1 MHARSDLPH
10 DLPPPPLVYSSSVLS
25 GGASPHDVCR
35 RAATFSSHFG
45 MTHCGGKWGLKERSR
60 GLHVRVRT
68 GMARESRHS
77 WLESPFTTF
86 LSLSLF
92 ILDHSH
98 NAESYA
104 GNVDSDMPPTRGS
117 DALFFGNLDDPHCSR
132 SLNHSLTSPDTK
144 SAKLSPSPFSL
155 SHSHLTAL
163 LSACGPTPSPP
174 QYGHR
179 LWMSPNENAMDD
191 EAAPSTQS
199 SMSSGFSGRASVGWS
214 VGGFGRRGRVSE

>member
-1 MHARSDLPH
+1 MS
-10 DLPPPPLVYSSSVLS
+10 LVSGSASLIDHSLLLNMNYYACTLRGCLSNSSGSLRLSSSVLS
-25 GGASPHDVCR
+25 DGASPHDVCR

-86 LSLSLF
+86 LSLSLL

-117 DALFFGNLDDPHCSR
+117 DALFFGNLDDPH
-132 SLNHSLTSPDTK
+132 
-144 SAKLSPSPFSL
+144 
-155 SHSHLTAL
+155 
-163 LSACGPTPSPP
+163 
-174 QYGHR
+174 
-179 LWMSPNENAMDD
+179 
-191 EAAPSTQS
+191 
-199 SMSSGFSGRASVGWS
+199 
-214 VGGFGRRGRVSE
+214 

>member
-1 MHARSDLPH
+1 M
-10 DLPPPPLVYSSSVLS
+10 
-25 GGASPHDVCR
+25 
-35 RAATFSSHFG
+35 
-45 MTHCGGKWGLKERSR
+45 
-60 GLHVRVRT
+60 HVRVRT

-86 LSLSLF
+86 LSLSLL

-155 SHSHLTAL
+155 SHSHLTCQHCCL
-163 LSACGPTPSPP
+163 LVGQLPP
-174 QYGHR
+174 LQYGHR
-179 LWMSPNENAMDD
+179 LWMDPNDNAMDD

-199 SMSSGFSGRASVGWS
+199 SMSSVFSGRASEDLV
-214 VGGFGRRGRVSE
+214 VAAE